1 MAYRLRHGQTFLYDD
16 SSDDIVGIRD
26 IDGSEFL
33 WARKPELGVFFDTSN
48 QAAFGGFVSTMFFNT
63 AVIERGVRLVSDLTS
78 KFYVDRAGLYNW
90 QLSVHL
96 HNTDSQAHFFEL
108 WGRKNG
114 SDIANSRFIYTV
126 PSSHG
131 GKPGTLIPSQ
141 NFYLQLAAGD
151 YVQIMWATDD
161 AKVTIAYHAAETG
174 PPALPAAP
182 SLLLTVNRID
192 D

>member
-1 MAYRLRHGQTFLYDD
+1 MSYKLRHGQTFLYE
-16 SSDDIVGIRD
+16 SATNDIVGVRD

-48 QAAFGGFVSTMFFNT
+48 QADGSGAVPMEFDT
-63 AVIERGVRLVSDLTS
+63 AVIERGVRLVDSS
-78 KFYVDRAGLYNW
+78 KFYVSRAGLYNW
-90 QLSVHL
+90 HLSVHL
-96 HNTDSQAHFFEL
+96 HNTHSQAHFFEM

-114 SDIANSRFIYTV
+114 SDIANGRFIYTV

-131 GKPGTLIPSQ
+131 GEPGTLIPSQ

-151 YVQIMWATDD
+151 YVQMMLSTD
-161 AKVTIAYHAAETG
+161 AVSVTIAYHAAEVG
-174 PPALPAAP
+174 PPAKPAAP
-182 SLLLTVNRID
+182 SLLLTVNRVD

>member
-1 MAYRLRHGQTFLYDD
+1 MAYALRHGQTFLYD
-16 SSDDIVGIRD
+16 SASNDIVGVRD

-33 WARKPELGVFFDTSN
+33 WARKPELGVFFDASN
-48 QAAFGGFVSTMFFNT
+48 QTDGSGAVAMEFDTAA
-63 AVIERGVRLVSDLTS
+63 IERGVSLVDSS

-90 QLSVHL
+90 HLSVHL
-96 HNTDSQAHFFEL
+96 HNADSQAHFFEL

-114 SDIANSRFIYTV
+114 DDIANSRFIYTV

-131 GKPGTLIPSQ
+131 GDPGTLIPSQ

-151 YVQIMWATDD
+151 YVEIMWATDD
-161 AKVTIAYHAAETG
+161 ANVTIAYHAAEVG
-174 PPALPAAP
+174 PPAKPAAP
-182 SLLLTVNRID
+182 SLLLTVNRVD

>member
-1 MAYRLRHGQTFLYDD
+1 MAYHLRHGQTFLYDEN
-16 SSDDIVGIRD
+16 DDIVGIRD

-63 AVIERGVRLVSDLTS
+63 AVIERGVRVVDSS

-114 SDIANSRFIYTV
+114 DDIANSRFIYTV

-151 YVQIMWATDD
+151 YVQIMWATD
-161 AKVTIAYHAAETG
+161 AAEVTIAYHAAETG